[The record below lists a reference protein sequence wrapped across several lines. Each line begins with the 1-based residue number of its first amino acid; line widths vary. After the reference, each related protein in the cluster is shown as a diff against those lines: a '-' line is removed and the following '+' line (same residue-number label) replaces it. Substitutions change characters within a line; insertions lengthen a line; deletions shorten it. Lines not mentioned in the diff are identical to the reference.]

1 MFLQFIRK
9 NYYFI
14 VGTGEWEEDN
24 TVYIN
29 ALRFLRAVLW
39 GARRRRN

>member
-9 NYYFI
+9 KYYFI
-14 VGTGEWEEDN
+14 VGARKREEGN
-24 TVYIN
+24 AVCIN
-29 ALRFLRAVLW
+29 ALRIPRAALW

>member
-14 VGTGEWEEDN
+14 VGAREREESN
-24 TVYIN
+24 TMCIS
-29 ALRFLRAVLW
+29 ALRLPRAAL
-39 GARRRRN
+39 

>member
-14 VGTGEWEEDN
+14 VGTREREESN
-24 TVYIN
+24 AMCIS
-29 ALRFLRAVLW
+29 ALRLLRAAL
-39 GARRRRN
+39 

>member
-1 MFLQFIRK
+1 MFLQFIRE

-14 VGTGEWEEDN
+14 VGARKREEG
-24 TVYIN
+24 N
-29 ALRFLRAVLW
+29 AMCIKTLRLPRAALW

>member
-14 VGTGEWEEDN
+14 VGAREREE
-24 TVYIN
+24 IN
-29 ALRFLRAVLW
+29 AMCISALHLPRAALW
-39 GARRRRN
+39 GARGRRK